1 MRKSLFTEAQ
11 IVGILK
17 QAEAGRM
24 VIDLCREHGITQ
36 ATSYRWRSMYE
47 RVGECEGRVSIVP
60 RGAAAPA
67 TQAAPQG
74 YPRASWPAAAVQR
87 SQAALVARFR
97 EGQLRERAETSDP
110 LNRA

>member
-74 YPRASWPAAAVQR
+74 IPGPRGPLQPCSGPKQR
-87 SQAALVARFR
+87 WSLDFVKDSLGNERR
-97 EGQLRERAETSDP
+97 LRIP
-110 LNRA
+110 